1 MKLPH
6 YSLIAFLLISSIPSY
21 ANTLKQQPLKHTSAN
36 HLAVK
41 KDESSR
47 KLWSLST
54 QEWTRYKS
62 LLNGIRGSIS
72 PATISP
78 IEVLGVHARTDQE
91 RRKYAE
97 LWAMMMREDVERTI
111 AFQRAYDEANIK
123 LYPNESLFSSD
134 ALALKQPKVFKTGDR
149 VLVFIKMNKC
159 PECVQMIQRLLL
171 EEKVRKLTLD
181 IYFIDTKSKQDN
193 TAIRQWAEN
202 QNIDKSR
209 LKSGKVTLNHDNGNL
224 YKITKQLINKVPL
237 VYTLNKKTIT
247 QIHY

>member
-1 MKLPH
+1 MKLPQ
-6 YSLIAFLLISSIPSY
+6 YSLIVVLLTSPISSY
-21 ANTLKQQPLKHTSAN
+21 ANTAKQQPLKHKTAN

-134 ALALKQPKVFKTGDR
+134 ALTLKQPKVFETGDR
-149 VLVFIKMNKC
+149 VLVFIKMKNC

-171 EEKVRKLTLD
+171 EEKVKKLTLD
-181 IYFIDTKSKQDN
+181 IYFIDTKSKHDN
-193 TAIRQWAEN
+193 SAIRQWAEK

-247 QIHY
+247 HIQY

>member
-6 YSLIAFLLISSIPSY
+6 YSLVIVLLTNSISSY
-21 ANTLKQQPLKHTSAN
+21 ANSLKQQPLQYISAN

-47 KLWSLST
+47 KHWSLSI

-123 LYPNESLFSSD
+123 LFPNESLFSSD
-134 ALALKQPKVFKTGDR
+134 ALALNQPKVFETGDR
-149 VLVFIKMNKC
+149 VLIFIKMKNC

-171 EEKVRKLTLD
+171 EEKIKKLTLD
-181 IYFIDTKSKQDN
+181 IYFIDTNSKQDN
-193 TAIRQWAEN
+193 TAIRQWAEKH
-202 QNIDKSR
+202 NIDKSR

-247 QIHY
+247 QIQY

>member
-6 YSLIAFLLISSIPSY
+6 YSLIAFLLICSIPSY
-21 ANTLKQQPLKHTSAN
+21 ANTLKQQPLKHTSVN
-36 HLAVK
+36 NLAVK

-97 LWAMMMREDVERTI
+97 LWAIMMREDVERTI
-111 AFQRAYDEANIK
+111 AFQRAYDDANIK
-123 LYPNESLFSSD
+123 LFPNESLFSPD
-134 ALALKQPKVFKTGDR
+134 ALALNKPKVFETGDR
-149 VLVFIKMNKC
+149 ILVFIKINNC

-193 TAIRQWAEN
+193 TAIRQWAEKH
-202 QNIDKSR
+202 NIDKSR

-247 QIHY
+247 QIQY